1 MEQLGQQQ
9 EMENELE
16 EMRQM
21 ERRTLEQSG
30 RRNVMEGCL
39 EEQRAVQKT
48 QTRLPHELASV
59 RGQNHLGGRLRQE
72 EEGSEEGKVPREYQ
86 DEGVAI
92 EVWNA
97 SDS

>member
-1 MEQLGQQQ
+1 MEQLDQQQ
-9 EMENELE
+9 EVENDLE
-16 EMRQM
+16 EVRQV
-21 ERRTLEQSG
+21 ERKTLEQSG

-59 RGQNHLGGRLRQE
+59 RGQNHLGGHLRQE
-72 EEGSEEGKVPREYQ
+72 EEGLEEGRAPREYQ